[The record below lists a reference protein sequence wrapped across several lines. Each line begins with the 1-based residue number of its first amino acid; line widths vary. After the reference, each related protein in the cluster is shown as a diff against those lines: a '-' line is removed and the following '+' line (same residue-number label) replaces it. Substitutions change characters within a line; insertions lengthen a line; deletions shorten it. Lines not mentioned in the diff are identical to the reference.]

1 MSDRE
6 LKSQII
12 ETLKNAK
19 NPLNFEQIADTLTL
33 KKDFWRISVI
43 LNQLKMFGI
52 TEEIK
57 EPYKAV
63 KYKYVS

>member
-52 TEEIK
+52 TEEVK

-63 KYKYVS
+63 KYKYVN